1 MHWNGS
7 KAVGYRNRMDWTRKR
22 KKQEGKVAAGK
33 LKPSADQSLTAEIN
47 AG

>member
-1 MHWNGS
+1 
-7 KAVGYRNRMDWTRKR
+7 MDWTRKR
-22 KKQEGKVAAGK
+22 KKHEGKVAAGQ